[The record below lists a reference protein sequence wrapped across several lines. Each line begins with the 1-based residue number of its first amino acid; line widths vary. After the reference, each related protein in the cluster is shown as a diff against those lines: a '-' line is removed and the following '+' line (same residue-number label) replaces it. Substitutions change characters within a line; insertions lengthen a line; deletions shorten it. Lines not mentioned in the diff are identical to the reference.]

1 MFKSKWPV
9 AGAAILIG
17 AAMSALGGQ
26 AYADSFS
33 APLVPCTAVT
43 SPAALTNCAGIQDPL
58 KNGGVTIDDQ
68 GDVTIIVNGAATDTT
83 YAASL
88 VSNDGTQNTLIGNLK
103 TGVRG
108 QGALRKDAFFKFGTV
123 GAGNVVL
130 TSGAG
135 PNNEEFVTGVSISS
149 NGLESARDFDP
160 SLVRCTDVTAPGTLS
175 NCGSD
180 PLSRGRIDVENT
192 DGAMS
197 IHISGARPNTT
208 YGAIFRAPNGTSTAL
223 GSVGPTNKAGNA
235 TKVFSNA
242 FTSGTIGSGEVVL
255 QSGGTDEFVSG
266 FKVNQHF
273 VRPDIAVSNLVAC
286 GEVSNP
292 TGLTCGTDPLDG
304 GDYQV
309 ETNGAIS
316 VNLKGAA
323 PRTNYE
329 VWFRPLD
336 NSGDVDTGIA
346 VPTNMNGN
354 AHVGPKPYFT
364 ADSVDSGTLVIK
376 QSGSNQPDEFV
387 AGFKTR

>member
-1 MFKSKWPV
+1 MFKSKWSI
-9 AGAAILIG
+9 ASAAMLIG
-17 AAMSALGGQ
+17 TAMSALGGQ

-33 APLVPCTAVT
+33 APLVQCTAVT
-43 SPAALTNCAGIQDPL
+43 SPAALTNCAGTQDPL
-58 KNGGVTIDDQ
+58 RNGG
-68 GDVTIIVNGAATDTT
+68 VTIIVNGAATDTT
-83 YAASL
+83 YAVSL
-88 VSNDGTQNTLIGNLK
+88 VSNDGTQTTSIGNLT
-103 TGVRG
+103 TGPRG
-108 QGALRKDAFFKFGTV
+108 NGALRKDAFFKFGTV

-135 PNNEEFVTGVSISS
+135 PNNEEFVTGVSVSA

-180 PLSRGRIDVENT
+180 SLSSGRVDVENT

-208 YGAIFRAPNGTSTAL
+208 YNAIFRGPSGASVTL

-235 TKVFSNA
+235 TQVFSNA
-242 FTSGTIGSGEVVL
+242 FASGTIASGEVVL

-266 FKVNQHF
+266 FKVKQHF
-273 VRPDIAVSNLVAC
+273 VRPDVAVSNLVAC

-292 TGLTCGTDPLDG
+292 SGLTCGTDPLDA

-309 ETNGAIS
+309 NAAGAII

-323 PRTNYE
+323 PTTNYE

-346 VPTNMNGN
+346 VPTDKNGN

-364 ADSVDSGTLVIK
+364 ANSVDSGTLVIK
-376 QSGSNQPDEFV
+376 QKGSNQPDEFV